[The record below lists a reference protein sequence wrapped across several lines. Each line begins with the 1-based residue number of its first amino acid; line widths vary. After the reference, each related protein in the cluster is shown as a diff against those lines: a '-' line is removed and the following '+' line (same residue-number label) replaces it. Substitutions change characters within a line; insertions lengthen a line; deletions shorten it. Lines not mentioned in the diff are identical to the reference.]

1 MVRGIDTFKEF
12 FKGFEDNYVI
22 IGGTAC
28 EIHED
33 LYAQVPRATKDIDI
47 ILVVEALSAEFVAK
61 FWEFVKKGNYEQ
73 RNKGVN
79 ENVEPKHE
87 YFRFKKPAN
96 SAFPY
101 QVELFSRSLGL
112 MNFPEEARITPI
124 PVDEDLSSLS
134 AILMDEDYYR
144 FTIEHSLQEDGVHIA
159 NIESLSVIHLSDD
172 TDLIVSTLWG
182 YIEPQDAFSTERR
195 VNDFY
200 RIKDCG
206 VVINS
211 ERFNQEHAK
220 CRAFIEKAVS
230 ESLAKHIVVATHHVP
245 SFQLVSPDFQGSP
258 INGAFTAELGNF
270 IAYSRID
277 YWIYGHSHR
286 NIDRIIGNTQC
297 VSNQL
302 GYVSHGESESFDSK
316 KCIDHLNRRS

>member
-87 YFRFKKPAN
+87 YFRFMKPAN

-144 FTIEHSLQEDGVHIA
+144 FTIEHSRYELPNTLKTDV
-159 NIESLSVIHLSDD
+159 SDFCD
-172 TDLIVSTLWG
+172 AIMHDL
-182 YIEPQDAFSTERR
+182 PNA
-195 VNDFY
+195 DF
-200 RIKDCG
+200 IKSAG
-206 VVINS
+206 
-211 ERFNQEHAK
+211 
-220 CRAFIEKAVS
+220 
-230 ESLAKHIVVATHHVP
+230 
-245 SFQLVSPDFQGSP
+245 
-258 INGAFTAELGNF
+258 LGNVT
-270 IAYSRID
+270 SLQ
-277 YWIYGHSHR
+277 
-286 NIDRIIGNTQC
+286 IIE
-297 VSNQL
+297 QL
-302 GYVSHGESESFDSK
+302 KESM
-316 KCIDHLNRRS
+316 L

>member
-87 YFRFKKPAN
+87 YFRFMKPAN

-159 NIESLSVIHLSDD
+159 NIESLICLKSKAFLDLSQRKAKGESVDSKHI
-172 TDLIVSTLWG
+172 
-182 YIEPQDAFSTERR
+182 
-195 VNDFY
+195 
-200 RIKDCG
+200 
-206 VVINS
+206 
-211 ERFNQEHAK
+211 
-220 CRAFIEKAVS
+220 
-230 ESLAKHIVVATHHVP
+230 AKHKKDVFRLAAMLTPASRYELPNTLKTDTCFFLDCFNLREDIFCHKFIICHC
-245 SFQLVSPDFQGSP
+245 FKFCFEGFK
-258 INGAFTAELGNF
+258 NCWNCFTSHEFFFSICQFWEIFKEQISQWNNF
-270 IAYSRID
+270 IY
-277 YWIYGHSHR
+277 
-286 NIDRIIGNTQC
+286 
-297 VSNQL
+297 
-302 GYVSHGESESFDSK
+302 
-316 KCIDHLNRRS
+316 

>member
-87 YFRFKKPAN
+87 YFRFMKPAN

-159 NIESLSVIHLSDD
+159 NIESLICLKSKAFLDLSQRKAKGEVLIASILQSIRKMSFVLQQCLLQQVDMNCPIH
-172 TDLIVSTLWG
+172 
-182 YIEPQDAFSTERR
+182 
-195 VNDFY
+195 
-200 RIKDCG
+200 
-206 VVINS
+206 
-211 ERFNQEHAK
+211 
-220 CRAFIEKAVS
+220 
-230 ESLAKHIVVATHHVP
+230 
-245 SFQLVSPDFQGSP
+245 
-258 INGAFTAELGNF
+258 
-270 IAYSRID
+270 
-277 YWIYGHSHR
+277 
-286 NIDRIIGNTQC
+286 
-297 VSNQL
+297 
-302 GYVSHGESESFDSK
+302 
-316 KCIDHLNRRS
+316 